1 MQTNKFS
8 AKFLRPN
15 KRINLGCNSNNEA
28 VIVSNSKCTLVVFL
42 LQEEI
47 SDSEQQFTS
56 TSQHDDSLAVMQ
68 QFSELAIS

>member
-8 AKFLRPN
+8 VEFLKPN
-15 KRINLGCNSNNEA
+15 KLINLACNSNNET

-42 LQEEI
+42 LHEEM
-47 SDSEQQFTS
+47 SDSEQQSTS
-56 TSQHDDSLAVMQ
+56 TAQHDVSLAVMQ